1 MSAAAARKTGTGID
15 APAVD
20 GLLLLLIAL
29 LLGGGLIMLSSASI
43 SLADRNTG
51 DPFYFV
57 ERQLLAVI
65 LGIAGA
71 LVMLRIPSEHW
82 RQLGPMT
89 ALLALV
95 LLALVLVPGMGR
107 EVNGSVRWLRLGG
120 FSLQV
125 AEPARLLMLI
135 YVAGYATRHA
145 DDLQQRAWGFFK
157 PMLVVG
163 AAAGLLLLQPDFG
176 SAVVLTTICLAVL
189 FVAGAR
195 LLWFFGVSLLVGGL
209 AIVAAL
215 ASPYRLARITGFMDP
230 WSDPY
235 GSGFQLTQSLI
246 AIGSG
251 ELTGVGLGSSMQKL
265 FYLPEAHTDF
275 VFAVLAEEFGLL
287 GSLALV
293 ALFAALIWRALLVA
307 KQAALLQRMFQAYL
321 CFGFAVWLGAQVF
334 INIGVNMGILPTKG
348 LTLPLVSY
356 GRSSLIITL
365 IALGLLLRI
374 DYENRKPAPRKRRK
388 ATGRGRKG
396 ARA

>member
-107 EVNGSVRWLRLGG
+107 EVNGSVRWLRLAG